1 MASAIAVPWI
11 GMRSTSST
19 ALMTRLSRLALL
31 DSRLMRGRSP
41 KVMSA
46 SRRRRND
53 RTNRPIRTGTP
64 RNHHRY
70 SGAANRIRPPRD
82 GARSALD
89 LWASWNL
96 PQQGGRQG
104 QIQENENRPRV
115 EKPRELFGVAG
126 VAG

>member
-1 MASAIAVPWI
+1 
-11 GMRSTSST
+11 
-19 ALMTRLSRLALL
+19 
-31 DSRLMRGRSP
+31 
-41 KVMSA
+41 MSA

-53 RTNRPIRTGTP
+53 TTNRPIRTGTP

-70 SGAANRIRPPRD
+70 SGAAKRIRPPRD

-104 QIQENENRPRV
+104 EVQENEHRPRV
-115 EKPRELFGVAG
+115 EKPRELFGVTG
-126 VAG
+126 VAAHLDLGALHPIDRDRKSTRLNSVTFRSRMPSSA